1 MREGR
6 PVASRTCYIWATLS
20 RRAFFFPHSLDPQQK
35 RGEPNLSG
43 RVPFDVT
50 GIRLGPDGASD
61 GDCVVMADGFL
72 DPITGAGLVGSS
84 QDPCVFSA
92 PSGPFLTFARVDGT
106 TPANEKVVGGGK
118 PIADSLPETVA
129 PGDVIIFGKT
139 TPPSGKAI
147 EQVWVDTVLVV
158 DSVLELPPSDQ
169 AEGPWPFPTEAARQI
184 ADRGTD
190 GHRFNLSDAEGP
202 RGLHPTTKRNP
213 HRIIIGRTSSKPRA
227 VAALETSFVPLA
239 DRTGGICR
247 VCAVDKGHLGADWAP
262 LITFFQEQ
270 VYARIKGI
278 PRGGWIAEFG
288 SFAVAEALLTAIV
301 KRSGGHQNL
310 RGTVAIPPLVPAAGT
325 KRWDPKS
332 ARVIG

>member
-1 MREGR
+1 
-6 PVASRTCYIWATLS
+6 LS

-50 GIRLGPDGASD
+50 ATLLGPDGATE

-72 DPITGAGLVGSS
+72 DPTTGGGLVGSS

-92 PSGPFLTFARVDGT
+92 PSGPFHTYARIDGT
-106 TPANEKVVGGGK
+106 NLANEKVVGGGK
-118 PIADSLPETVA
+118 HIAESLPETVSE
-129 PGDVIIFGKT
+129 GDVIIFGKT

-147 EQVWVDTVLVV
+147 EEIWVDTVIVV
-158 DSVLELPPSDQ
+158 DAVFELATSEE
-169 AEGPWPFPTEAARQI
+169 AKGPWPFPVESALKI
-184 ADRGTD
+184 AGKGTD
-190 GHRFNLSDAEGP
+190 GYRFNLSDGEAPKGI
-202 RGLHPTTKRNP
+202 HATTSRNP
-213 HRIIIGRTSSKPRA
+213 HRIIRGKISNKPKA
-227 VAALETSFVPLA
+227 VAALDTSFLPLA

-247 VCAVDKGHLGADWAP
+247 ICAVDRGHLGADWAP
-262 LITFFQEQ
+262 LITFFQQQ
-270 VYARIKGI
+270 VYAKIKGI
-278 PRGGWIAEFG
+278 PRGGWIAEFDT
-288 SFAVAEALLTAIV
+288 FALAEALLAAVV

-310 RGTVAIPPLVPAAGT
+310 RGTVAIPPLVPVAAT